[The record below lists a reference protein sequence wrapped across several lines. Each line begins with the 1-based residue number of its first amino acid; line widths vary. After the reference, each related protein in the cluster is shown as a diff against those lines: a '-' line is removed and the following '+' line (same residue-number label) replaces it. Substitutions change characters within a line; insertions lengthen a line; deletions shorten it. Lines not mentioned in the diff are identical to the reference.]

1 MFVQSERDLENYIC
15 EHIDRFK
22 GFLGTIYGEDKEF
35 SFIGR
40 QVNVCGK
47 FIDLLFDFWENP
59 NTACP
64 LETRTFV
71 VIELKNRDL
80 CPNDLAQISRYI
92 NILDEYYEYDK
103 EVDYEIDVNGILIGM
118 DLDDNMQEIEVC
130 MGRQVGQRIKFV
142 GIESDLVFKE
152 ADYYHSETFLENL
165 EFDKRIKAKRE

>member
-1 MFVQSERDLENYIC
+1 MFVQSERDLENYIF

-71 VIELKNRDL
+71 AVSYTHLDVYKRQML
-80 CPNDLAQISRYI
+80 RFSRPFA
-92 NILDEYYEYDK
+92 
-103 EVDYEIDVNGILIGM
+103 VV
-118 DLDDNMQEIEVC
+118 V
-130 MGRQVGQRIKFV
+130 
-142 GIESDLVFKE
+142 S
-152 ADYYHSETFLENL
+152 
-165 EFDKRIKAKRE
+165 